1 MEKKMDID
9 KLINKAS
16 KLVRNKMNSEL
27 ESIGLTYVQ
36 WNIVKDIYTIEEV
49 EGDIEKLTPLE
60 IGKRV
65 GLDKATMS
73 SVVNRL
79 IQNEWVEKI
88 KNPMDKRSYYL
99 LLTQKSKYHIDE
111 FEKINRE
118 VNIKATKELSSQEK
132 RLLESYLKIVIENLE

>member
-1 MEKKMDID
+1 MYID
-9 KLINKAS
+9 KLINKAA
-16 KLVRNKMNSEL
+16 KLIRNKMNNEL
-27 ESIGLTYVQ
+27 ERIGLTYVQ
-36 WNIVKDIYTIEEV
+36 WSIVKDIYTIEEV

-79 IQNEWVEKI
+79 IHNEWVEKI

-99 LLTQKSKYHIDE
+99 LLTQKSRYHIDGL
-111 FEKINRE
+111 EKVSRE
-118 VNIKATKELSSQEK
+118 VNIRATKELSSQEK
-132 RLLESYLKIVIENLE
+132 SLLESYLKIVIENLE

>member
-1 MEKKMDID
+1 MDID

-16 KLVRNKMNSEL
+16 KLVRNKMNNEL
-27 ESIGLTYVQ
+27 EGIGLTYVQ
-36 WNIVKDIYTIEEV
+36 WSIIKDIYTIEEV

-79 IQNEWVEKI
+79 IHNEWVEKI

-99 LLTQKSKYHIDE
+99 LLTQKVRYHIDE
-111 FEKINRE
+111 LEKVSRE
-118 VNIKATKELSSQEK
+118 VNIRATKELSSQEK

>member
-1 MEKKMDID
+1 MDID

-16 KLVRNKMNSEL
+16 KLIRNKMNNEL

-36 WNIVKDIYTIEEV
+36 WSIVKDIYTIEEV
-49 EGDIEKLTPLE
+49 DGDIEKLTPLE

-73 SVVNRL
+73 SVINRL
-79 IQNEWVEKI
+79 IHNEWVEKI

-99 LLTQKSKYHIDE
+99 LLTQKSRYHVDE
-111 FEKINRE
+111 LEKVSRE
-118 VNIKATKELSSQEK
+118 VNIRATKELSSQEK
-132 RLLESYLKIVIENLE
+132 SLLESYLKIVIENLE